1 MEVCAV
7 TSRQGKGR
15 EAVPNRRQPGSC
27 RSMPELRPVETT
39 RYSTAR
45 PVFMPLVSDFPPP
58 VPYLSLV
65 TCHVKGK
72 QRYFLSAPRFH
83 SARSKFRRGARIRR
97 IPFMFAP
104 ADPCRTRPSRTLF
117 YFASPA
123 FISGKAVPPF
133 LPSYLP
139 ACSGFLS
146 AIAVRFSSCKGRLPR
161 LIRRLEVHF
170 LQILP
175 STKSNWQEK
184 PSHEALPAAMYRIY
198 KIPER
203 FRQRKEPKEGKK

>member
-1 MEVCAV
+1 
-7 TSRQGKGR
+7 
-15 EAVPNRRQPGSC
+15 
-27 RSMPELRPVETT
+27 MPELRPVETT

-83 SARSKFRRGARIRR
+83 SARSKFRRGTDKENPFHVCPGRPLPDPPKPHSFLLHFLLHLYPAR
-97 IPFMFAP
+97 PYP
-104 ADPCRTRPSRTLF
+104 L
-117 YFASPA
+117 
-123 FISGKAVPPF
+123 
-133 LPSYLP
+133 LPSYFPDRSRL
-139 ACSGFLS
+139 FS
-146 AIAVRFSSCKGRLPR
+146 AVAVRFFRCKGRLPR

-184 PSHEALPAAMYRIY
+184 PSHKALPAAMYRIY

>member
-1 MEVCAV
+1 MNQWKVCAV
-7 TSRQGKGR
+7 TSRQGKVR
-15 EAVPNRRQPGSC
+15 EAVQNRRQPGSC

-104 ADPCRTRPSRTLF
+104 ADPCLTRPSRTLF
-117 YFASPA
+117 YFVSPA
-123 FISGKAVPPF
+123 FI
-133 LPSYLP
+133 P
-139 ACSGFLS
+139 AKPYSLFTIIFTGLFLS
-146 AIAVRFSSCKGRLPR
+146 PLCRCRPVSQMQRSAVMLD
-161 LIRRLEVHF
+161 
-170 LQILP
+170 
-175 STKSNWQEK
+175 
-184 PSHEALPAAMYRIY
+184 PAV
-198 KIPER
+198 
-203 FRQRKEPKEGKK
+203 